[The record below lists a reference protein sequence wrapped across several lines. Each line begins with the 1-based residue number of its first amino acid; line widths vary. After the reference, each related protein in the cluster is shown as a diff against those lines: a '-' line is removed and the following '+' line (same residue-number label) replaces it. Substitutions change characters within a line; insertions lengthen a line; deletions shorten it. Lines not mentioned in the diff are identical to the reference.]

1 MFTDKRSK
9 KVLLVAHCIFNQ
21 NAKIDRCA
29 HYPGTIKQ
37 VAQVLFDAGV
47 GIIQMP
53 CPELVYLGLDRQADR
68 QAPTTIESEDTRV
81 ARRMVQDQG
90 KALCREIAGNLVHQ
104 VEEYSKHGFEILGIV
119 GINGSPTCGV
129 ETTWSNDQEKQ
140 GPGVF
145 MQVLSKELVRREII
159 LPMRGI
165 KAYEPQRA
173 IAAVMELLET
183 PGRHTVRQL

>member
-29 HYPGTIKQ
+29 HYPGTIQ
-37 VAQVLFDAGV
+37 EVAQVLIDASI

-68 QAPTTIESEDTRV
+68 QAPTTVESEDTRV
-81 ARRMVQDQG
+81 ACRMVQDQG
-90 KALCREIAGNLVHQ
+90 KAICREIASNLVYQ
-104 VEEYSKHGFEILGIV
+104 VEEYGKHGFEILGIV

-129 ETTWSNDQEKQ
+129 ETTWSNDQETQ
-140 GPGVF
+140 SPGVF
-145 MQVLSKELVRREII
+145 MEVLSEELVRRGII
-159 LPMRGI
+159 LTMRGV
-165 KAYEPQRA
+165 KAYKPQRA

-183 PGRHTVRQL
+183 PGRHTGLLR